1 MEFRLVPEIGRE
13 EILDYA
19 IVSGDKAHSL
29 TIQSFVNLNYQKMTT
44 NRLVTI
50 FCDLISCFLGYGNKT
65 PLTEYDYIKGGSK
78 LFLSST
84 SQTAHLLLCSP
95 HRWRS

>member
-50 FCDLISCFLGYGNKT
+50 FCDLISCFLG
-65 PLTEYDYIKGGSK
+65 
-78 LFLSST
+78 
-84 SQTAHLLLCSP
+84 
-95 HRWRS
+95 